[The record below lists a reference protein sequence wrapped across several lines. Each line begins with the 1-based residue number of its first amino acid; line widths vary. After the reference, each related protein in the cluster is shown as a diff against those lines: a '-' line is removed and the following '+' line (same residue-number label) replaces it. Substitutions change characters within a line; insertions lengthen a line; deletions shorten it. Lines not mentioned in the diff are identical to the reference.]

1 MDTQGDL
8 YIGRVVDPQTGQTV
22 EDPLLYDPD
31 DLTTHGVV
39 VGMTGSGKTGLCI
52 DLLEEAALNQIPAI
66 MIDPKGDIT
75 NTLLHFPELL
85 ASDFEPWVNPDEA
98 RRQDKPIEQVAVDT
112 AALWRSGLE
121 GWNISPER
129 IAALKSAAH
138 FAIYTPGAD
147 DGLPVS
153 ILASLKAP
161 EISWETNKQIIR
173 EKISDTVTALLGLVG
188 IKDIDPVRSREHI
201 LLSNIFEGTWSRG
214 ADLTLPELIMQVQNP
229 PFEKLGVFDVATLF
243 PDKERLALAMN
254 LNNILAAPAFQ
265 SWVEGEPL
273 EIGQM
278 LFHPDGKPRHSVFYI
293 AHLAEAERMFF
304 VALLFSAIESWMRS
318 QPGSTSLRALVYFDE
333 IFGYLPPIG
342 NPPSKQP
349 MLRLLKQARAFGV
362 GLLLATQNPVDV
374 DYKAL
379 SNAGTWFVGRLGTE
393 QDKDRLLDGL
403 STAIGGGMDRKEYD
417 DLISRLGKRVFLIR
431 NVHEKQPS
439 LFQTRWAMN
448 YLAGPLTRTQIPAL
462 NTLADARPV
471 SAAAPKSKD
480 EAAVAVTET
489 KASTPAPR
497 ASLDAA
503 TILGSQTRPQVPS
516 NVEEYWLP
524 RNLDLDEASSISQRT
539 LPANAEY
546 IGLLY
551 RPTLLAQA
559 TIRFQNRKY
568 NLDTDVQRTVLVSD
582 VDRRGRIEWDDYELQ
597 AFNKDMLDRESARDA
612 RFSSLDAPLS
622 DDRALKAAKSD
633 FQDWAYRRSQVAV
646 RANDKL
652 KVYAGPTVSEAE
664 FQSMIEGAKRDALKI
679 KVDKVVATYTRKI
692 ERIEDR
698 LKREKQEL
706 AEDKAELSSRQTEE
720 MGTHLETILGFLG
733 KRRRSISSSFSKRR
747 MTQKA
752 RADVKESEETIEE
765 YTEQLQELE
774 EEQAR
779 AVTSLEEEWADI
791 AAEVTEISVSPYKKD
806 TDVTMFGVAWFPNH
820 VVDAEGRILEFPA
833 FKPE

>member
-8 YIGRVVDPQTGQTV
+8 FIGRVVDPQTGQTT

-52 DLLEEAALNQIPAI
+52 DLLEDAALNQIPAI

-85 ASDFEPWVNPDEA
+85 PSDFEPWINPDEA
-98 RRQDKPIEQVAVDT
+98 RRQDKTIEQVAVET
-112 AALWRSGLE
+112 AAMWRSGLE
-121 GWNISPER
+121 GWNIGPER

-161 EISWETNKQIIR
+161 EIPWENNKQIIR
-173 EKISDTVTALLGLVG
+173 ERISDTVTALLGLIG

-201 LLSNIFEGTWSRG
+201 LLSNIFEDTWSRG

-243 PDKERLALAMN
+243 PDKERLELAMN

-265 SWVEGEPL
+265 SWVEGDPL

-403 STAIGGGMDRKEYD
+403 STAIGGGMDRKEYN

-462 NTLADARPV
+462 NALAGAYPV
-471 SAAAPKSKD
+471 SAALPQSGKAAAAATEPK
-480 EAAVAVTET
+480 AG
-489 KASTPAPR
+489 TPTPR
-497 ASLDAA
+497 ASSDA
-503 TILGSQTRPQVPS
+503 TTVLGSQTRPQVPS
-516 NVEEYWLP
+516 NVEEYWL
-524 RNLDLDEASSISQRT
+524 RQNMDLDEALSTSQRT
-539 LPANAEY
+539 LPVNAEY

-582 VDRRGRIEWDDYELQ
+582 VDRRGRIEWEDHELQ
-597 AFNKDMLDRESARDA
+597 AFSDDMLDRGPARDA
-612 RFSSLDAPLS
+612 RYSSLDAPLS
-622 DDRALKAAKSD
+622 DARALNAAESD
-633 FQDWAYRRSQVAV
+633 FQDWAYRTTQVTV
-646 RANDKL
+646 RANEKL

-664 FQSMIEGAKRDALKI
+664 FQSMIDSAKRDALKT
-679 KVDKVVATYTRKI
+679 KVDKVVATYTRKS

-698 LKREKQEL
+698 LKREEQEL

-733 KRRRSISSSFSKRR
+733 KRRRSLSSSFSKRR

-752 RADVKESEETIEE
+752 RADVKESEESIKE
-765 YTEQLQELE
+765 YAEQLQEME

-779 AVTSLEEEWADI
+779 AVANLEEEWADI

-833 FKPE
+833 FRSE